1 MQTATARRSSAPTV
15 NHYGETFGAWLA
27 AQTDREGLV
36 GQLVAGMKQ
45 DRKFPRNGTPEDVR
59 KHLSA
64 MQADGDMFEAVD
76 EAETDW
82 MAY

>member
-1 MQTATARRSSAPTV
+1 MPLTSPDTGREP
-15 NHYGETFGAWLA
+15 FGAWIIAQVDGHGLIGDLVKA
-27 AQTDREGLV
+27 AK
-36 GQLVAGMKQ
+36 A